1 MLQVRKSSHI
11 TRRDKGVTA
20 SYHLSFLNADI
31 KLPQYFCKATMQRGI
46 AHDFKQF
53 IKEHSRNIID
63 VNYDIWEDSD
73 GKYRGWLSYY
83 TVHGN
88 NTKIE
93 CYADDIQ
100 QKDST
105 SYLSFAQIRS
115 DIYEYIKS
123 FKEEMK

>member
-1 MLQVRKSSHI
+1 M
-11 TRRDKGVTA
+11 RRDRGITA
-20 SYHLSFLNADI
+20 NYHLQFLNADI

-53 IKEHSRNIID
+53 IKEHSRDIID
-63 VNYDIWEDSD
+63 VYYDIWEDSD
-73 GKYRGWLSYY
+73 GKYRGWLTYSTDHGAKICDSYD
-83 TVHGN
+83 
-88 NTKIE
+88 E
-93 CYADDIQ
+93 IQ
-100 QKDST
+100 REGYT

>member
-53 IKEHSRNIID
+53 IKEHSRDIIN
-63 VNYDIWEDSD
+63 VHYDIWEDSD
-73 GKYRGWLSYY
+73 GKYRGWLTYS
-83 TVHGN
+83 TDHKA
-88 NTKIE
+88 KIE
-93 CYADDIQ
+93 NMYDEIEQ
-100 QKDST
+100 EGYT
-105 SYLSFAQIRS
+105 SYISFAQIRS